1 MLLLIDTYTAAV
13 PRSSIWT
20 QQAQS
25 LPLNLGASKHG
36 QMQVTRLSN
45 LSSQMHTSSKL
56 GEK

>member
-1 MLLLIDTYTAAV
+1 MLLLIAIYTAAV

-36 QMQVTRLSN
+36 QMEVTGISN
-45 LSSQMHTSSKL
+45 LSSQMHTSSRL
-56 GEK
+56 EK